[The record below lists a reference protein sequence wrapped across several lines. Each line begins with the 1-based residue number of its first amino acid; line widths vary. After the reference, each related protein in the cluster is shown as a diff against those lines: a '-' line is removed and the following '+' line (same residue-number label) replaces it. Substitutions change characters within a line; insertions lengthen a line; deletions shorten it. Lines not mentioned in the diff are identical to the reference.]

1 MSLTAVQTCLLL
13 SIVAFAE
20 GEMVTESLYGALAIR
35 MIQLMDI
42 PNRVY
47 EDEIQKEVEVRGTQG
62 PCHDLHTTVL
72 TLKA

>member
-20 GEMVTESLYGALAIR
+20 GEMVRESLYGTLAIR
-35 MIQLMDI
+35 MIQFMDI

-47 EDEIQKEVEVRGTQG
+47 EDEIQKEVEIRGTQD
-62 PCHDLHTTVL
+62 PQRRKC
-72 TLKA
+72 